1 MEKPPPPPPNVT
13 TFCRFRGVIFD
24 DVSSML
30 TSLHNMSNMHH
41 NDFQIKSLFEI
52 FVDLSLQC
60 FLIYNDNNIK
70 EYHEYDLETNFFE
83 LSHYM

>member
-30 TSLHNMSNMHH
+30 TSLHNMSKMHH
-41 NDFQIKSLFEI
+41 NDFNIESLFRI
-52 FVDLSLQC
+52 FVDLSLQF
-60 FLIYNDNNIK
+60 FLISYNNNIK
-70 EYHEYDLETNFFE
+70 ECHDYYFE
-83 LSHYM
+83 NYFSN

>member
-30 TSLHNMSNMHH
+30 TSLHNNMSKMHH
-41 NDFQIKSLFEI
+41 NDFQIKSLFEL

-60 FLIYNDNNIK
+60 FLISNDNNIK
-70 EYHEYDLETNFFE
+70 EYHEYDPETYFLN
-83 LSHYM
+83 

>member
-30 TSLHNMSNMHH
+30 TSLHNNMSKMHH
-41 NDFQIKSLFEI
+41 NDFQIKSLFELC
-52 FVDLSLQC
+52 VDLSLQC
-60 FLIYNDNNIK
+60 FLISNDNNIK
-70 EYHEYDLETNFFE
+70 EYHDYDLEKYF
-83 LSHYM
+83 